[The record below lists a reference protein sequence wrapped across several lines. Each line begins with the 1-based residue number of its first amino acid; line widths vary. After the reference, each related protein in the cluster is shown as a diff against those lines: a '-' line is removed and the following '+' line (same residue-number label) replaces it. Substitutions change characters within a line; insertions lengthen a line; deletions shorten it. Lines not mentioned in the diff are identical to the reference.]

1 MFCLW
6 VSLTK
11 HRRENE
17 LYRQAAALANQTRA
31 TDKCPPDLG
40 GRVIKIKI
48 KPLKIRPRFDNNRAP
63 KNNKTPEQI
72 LENRFEIMDGCLL
85 GIKF

>member
-1 MFCLW
+1 
-6 VSLTK
+6 
-11 HRRENE
+11 
-17 LYRQAAALANQTRA
+17 
-31 TDKCPPDLG
+31 
-40 GRVIKIKI
+40 VIKIKI